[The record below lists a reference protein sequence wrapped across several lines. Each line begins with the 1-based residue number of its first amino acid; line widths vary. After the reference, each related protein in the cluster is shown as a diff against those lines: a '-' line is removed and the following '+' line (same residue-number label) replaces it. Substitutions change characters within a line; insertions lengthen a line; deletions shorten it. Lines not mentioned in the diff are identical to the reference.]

1 MDGLTE
7 EQKKAL
13 EQAFGGSSI
22 SPNLERS
29 LIELSELLKQPEP
42 DTQRIR
48 SIAQG
53 LTFNTADEA
62 EAAIMSAFTGRP
74 YSESV
79 KEVRT
84 KLQQYKEARPG
95 EALLYEMGGAALPVI
110 ASTVM
115 SGGAGTVATT
125 PYLARFGKLL
135 FSGPGRQGTIKA
147 NIGAQAMYGGA
158 QGALSGFGA
167 AEGSPLERINPAL
180 MSGLTG
186 FGTGGILSAGGTALQ
201 KPAGRFSEFVR
212 NRLAGRGDTAAVN
225 EFRRLVA
232 QTFPGQ
238 TVDNLSPEQIDQF
251 VADIASGLIAAENK
265 DIVNAAR
272 AYNVGPAGTVMRE
285 GLEARPEAKRTQ
297 AYDFMV
303 ENLAPNLKGTNI
315 PRYFNNTKDEI
326 EKLASEEYSEIY
338 RGYGE
343 IGPFFLNDI
352 QEIVESMPSVRRVL
366 TEIYEAGRGK
376 DPFFTFENGA
386 VKLKRMPTLED
397 AEYTRRALD
406 EVTTYAFERGAS
418 TAGTRFDAAA
428 TAFRNVLDNNF
439 PDLAQVRAKWS
450 NIQSSAEAF
459 KKGVESLG
467 KPSDLVDSQFTAYR
481 NATPEQLDAY
491 RMGVLSGIKNRMETG
506 SRKSV
511 MADITDPTSRLGR
524 NIRLV
529 YPEDSLEE
537 LLQKADIA
545 ASSQSAAN
553 TILGGSQTQITQAE
567 ASRQGS
573 AGVGAATVI
582 DAITGNPGAIIS
594 AATQIASRALKPRGL
609 SDAQA
614 TQVARYLVET
624 NPDIVKRALVDETAA
639 DTLIK
644 LLQRIGD
651 TMMTAATTA
660 TVKQAPA
667 MNEQVIPGLL
677 TGGNQ

>member
-7 EQKKAL
+7 AQKKAL
-13 EQAFGGSSI
+13 EQAFGGGSI
-22 SPNLERS
+22 SPDLERN
-29 LIELSELLKQPEP
+29 LLELADLLKQPEP

-48 SIAQG
+48 SVAQG

-62 EAAIMSAFTGRP
+62 EAALMSAFTGRP
-74 YSESV
+74 YSETV
-79 KEVRT
+79 NEVRT
-84 KLQQYKEARPG
+84 KLKQYKEARPG
-95 EALLYEMGGAALPVI
+95 EALAFELGGAALPVI
-110 ASTVM
+110 ASTMM
-115 SGGAGTVATT
+115 SGGAGTVAAT

-135 FSGPGRQGTIKA
+135 FSGPGRQGTIKG
-147 NIGAQAMYGGA
+147 NIGAQAMYGGF

-186 FGTGGILSAGGTALQ
+186 FGTGGALSAGGTAIQ

-251 VADIASGLIAAENK
+251 VGDIASGRIAAENK

-285 GLEARPEAKRTQ
+285 GLQARPEATRTQ

-315 PRYFNNTKDEI
+315 PQYFNNTKDEI
-326 EKLASEEYSEIY
+326 EKLASEEYSSVY
-338 RGYGE
+338 KDYGD
-343 IGPFFLNDI
+343 IGPYFLNDI
-352 QEIVESMPSVRRVL
+352 QDIVESMPSVRRAL
-366 TEIYEAGRGK
+366 IEIYQAGRGK

-406 EVTTYAFERGAS
+406 EVTNYAFERGAS

-428 TAFRNVLDNNF
+428 TSFRNVLDNNF

-467 KPSDLVDSQFTAYR
+467 KASDLVDSQFTAYR

-529 YPEDSLEE
+529 YPEDSLDE
-537 LLQKADIA
+537 LLRKADIA
-545 ASSQSAAN
+545 ASSQQASS

-573 AGVGAATVI
+573 GGVGAATVI
-582 DAITGNPGAIIS
+582 DAITGSPGAIIS
-594 AATQIASRALKPRGL
+594 AATQLASRALKPRGL
-609 SDAQA
+609 SDAQS

-624 NPDIVKRALVDETAA
+624 NPDLVRRALVDETAA
-639 DTLIK
+639 DSLVK

-667 MNEQVIPGLL
+667 INEQVIPGLL

>member
-7 EQKKAL
+7 AQKKAL
-13 EQAFGGSSI
+13 EQALGGGSI
-22 SPNLERS
+22 SPDLERN
-29 LIELSELLKQPEP
+29 LLELADLLKQPEP

-48 SIAQG
+48 SMAQG

-62 EAAIMSAFTGRP
+62 EAALMSAFTGRP
-74 YSESV
+74 YSETV

-95 EALLYEMGGAALPVI
+95 EALAFELGGAALPVI
-110 ASTVM
+110 ASTVLG
-115 SGGAGTVATT
+115 GGAGTVAAT

-135 FSGPGRQGTIKA
+135 FSGPGRQGTFRG
-147 NIGAQAMYGGA
+147 NIGAQALYGGV
-158 QGALSGFGA
+158 QGTLSGFGA

-186 FGTGGILSAGGTALQ
+186 FGTGGALSAGGTALQ

-238 TVDNLSPEQIDQF
+238 TVENLSPEQIDQF
-251 VADIASGLIAAENK
+251 VGDIASGRIAAENK

-285 GLEARPEAKRTQ
+285 GLQARPEAKRTQ

-326 EKLASEEYSEIY
+326 EKLASEDYFKVY
-338 RGYGE
+338 KDYGE

-352 QEIVESMPSVRRVL
+352 QEIVESMPSVRRAL
-366 TEIYEAGRGK
+366 TEIYQAGRNK

-467 KPSDLVDSQFTAYR
+467 KASDLVDSQFTAYR

-537 LLQKADIA
+537 LLKKADIA

-553 TILGGSQTQITQAE
+553 TILGGSPTQITQAE

-573 AGVGAATVI
+573 GGVGAATVI

-609 SDAQA
+609 SDAQSA
-614 TQVARYLVET
+614 QVARYLVET

-639 DTLIK
+639 DTLVK

-651 TMMTAATTA
+651 TMLTAATTA

-667 MNEQVIPGLL
+667 MNEQVLPGLL

>member
-1 MDGLTE
+1 MAELTE
-7 EQKKAL
+7 AQKRAL
-13 EQAFGGSSI
+13 QSAFGSGAI
-22 SPNLERS
+22 DPNLQS
-29 LIELSELLKQPEP
+29 ALIELGNAFKQPEP

-62 EAAIMSAFTGRP
+62 EAALMSAFTGKP

-79 KEVRT
+79 QEVRT
-84 KLQQYKEARPG
+84 KLKDYSESRPG
-95 EALLYEMGGAALPVI
+95 EALAFEMGGAALPVI
-110 ASTVM
+110 ASAIV
-115 SGGAGTVATT
+115 GGPPGAAASM
-125 PYLARFGKLL
+125 PYLSRFGKVM
-135 FSGPGRQGTIKA
+135 FTGPGRQSTIGR
-147 NIGAQAMYGGA
+147 NIAAQSGYGAAQAA
-158 QGALSGFGA
+158 ASGYGA

-180 MSGLTG
+180 LSGLTG
-186 FGTGGILSAGGTALQ
+186 FGTGGFLSAAGTALQ
-201 KPAGRFSEFVR
+201 KPAGRFSEFVK

-238 TVDNLSPEQIDQF
+238 TVDNLNPEQIDQF
-251 VADIASGLIAAENK
+251 VADIASGRIAAENK

-272 AYNVGPAGTVMRE
+272 AYNVGPAGAVMRE
-285 GLEARPEAKRTQ
+285 GLESRPEATRTQ

-315 PRYFNNTKDEI
+315 PQYFNNTKDEI
-326 EKLASEEYSEIY
+326 EKLASKEYSEIY
-338 RGYGE
+338 TGYGE

-352 QEIVESMPSVRRVL
+352 QEIVESMPSVRKVL
-366 TEIYEAGRGK
+366 VEIYEAGRGK

-386 VKLKRMPTLED
+386 VKLQRMPTLED

-406 EVTTYAFERGAS
+406 EVTNYAFERGAS
-418 TAGTRFDAAA
+418 TAGTRFDAVA
-428 TAFRNVLDNNF
+428 TSFRNVLDNNF
-439 PDLAQVRAKWS
+439 PDLAQVRSKWS
-450 NIQSSAEAF
+450 NIQSSSEAF

-467 KPSDLVDSQFTAYR
+467 KASDLVDSQFTVYR

-511 MADITDPTSRLGR
+511 MADISDPTSRLGR
-524 NIRLV
+524 NIRLI
-529 YPEDSLEE
+529 YPEDSLDE

-545 ASSQSAAN
+545 ASSQRAAN

-573 AGVGAATVI
+573 SGVGAATVV
-582 DAITGNPGAIIS
+582 DAITGNVGAIFS
-594 AATQIASRALKPRGL
+594 AASQIASRALKSRGL
-609 SDAQA
+609 SDAQTA
-614 TQVARYLVET
+614 QVAKYLVET

-639 DTLIK
+639 DTLVK

-667 MNEQVIPGLL
+667 MNDQVLPGLL
-677 TGGNQ
+677 TGGN

>member
-1 MDGLTE
+1 M
-7 EQKKAL
+7 
-13 EQAFGGSSI
+13 
-22 SPNLERS
+22 
-29 LIELSELLKQPEP
+29 
-42 DTQRIR
+42 
-48 SIAQG
+48 
-53 LTFNTADEA
+53 
-62 EAAIMSAFTGRP
+62 
-74 YSESV
+74 
-79 KEVRT
+79 
-84 KLQQYKEARPG
+84 
-95 EALLYEMGGAALPVI
+95 
-110 ASTVM
+110 
-115 SGGAGTVATT
+115 
-125 PYLARFGKLL
+125 
-135 FSGPGRQGTIKA
+135 
-147 NIGAQAMYGGA
+147 
-158 QGALSGFGA
+158 SGFGS
-167 AEGSPLERINPAL
+167 AEGSPIERINPAL
-180 MSGLTG
+180 TSGVTG
-186 FGTGGILSAGGTALQ
+186 FGLGGALSAGGTAIQ

-212 NRLAGRGDTAAVN
+212 NRLAGRGDTASVN

-251 VADIASGLIAAENK
+251 VADIASGRIAAENK

-285 GLEARPEAKRTQ
+285 GLEARPEATRAQ

-315 PRYFNNTKDEI
+315 PQYFNNTKDEI
-326 EKLASEEYSEIY
+326 EKLASEEYSKVW
-338 RGYGE
+338 GNYGD

-352 QEIVESMPSVRRVL
+352 QDIVESMPSVRKAL
-366 TEIYEAGRGK
+366 TEIYEAGRGL

-439 PDLAQVRAKWS
+439 PDLAQVRAEWS

-467 KPSDLVDSQFTAYR
+467 KASDLVDSQFTAYR

-511 MADITDPTSRLGR
+511 MADITDPTSRLGK

-529 YPEDSLEE
+529 YPEDSLDE
-537 LLQKADIA
+537 LLRKADIA
-545 ASSQSAAN
+545 ASSQQASN

-573 AGVGAATVI
+573 GGVGAATVI

-594 AATQIASRALKPRGL
+594 AATQLASRALKPRGL
-609 SDAQA
+609 SDAQS

-624 NPDIVKRALVDETAA
+624 NPDLVRRALVDETAA
-639 DTLIK
+639 DSLVK

-667 MNEQVIPGLL
+667 INEQVIPGLL

>member
-1 MDGLTE
+1 MAELTE
-7 EQKKAL
+7 AQKKAL
-13 EQAFGGSSI
+13 EQAFGGGSI
-22 SPNLERS
+22 SPDLES
-29 LIELSELLKQPEP
+29 ALLELGNALKQPEP

-62 EAAIMSAFTGRP
+62 EAALMTAFTGKP

-79 KEVRT
+79 NEVRT
-84 KLQQYKEARPG
+84 KLQQYQEARPG
-95 EALLYEMGGAALPVI
+95 EALLYEMGGGALPVI

-115 SGGAGTVATT
+115 SGGSAAPANA

-135 FSGPGRQGTIKA
+135 FTGPGRQGTVRGNA
-147 NIGAQAMYGGA
+147 LAQGGYGGF
-158 QGALSGFGA
+158 QGALSGFGS
-167 AEGSPLERINPAL
+167 AEGSPIERINPAL
-180 MSGLTG
+180 MSGVTG
-186 FGTGGILSAGGTALQ
+186 FGLGGAISAGGTAIQ

-232 QTFPGQ
+232 QAFPGQ
-238 TVDNLSPEQIDQF
+238 TVDNLSPEQIDEF
-251 VADIASGLIAAENK
+251 VADIASGRVAAENIN
-265 DIVNAAR
+265 IVNAAR
-272 AYNVGPAGTVMRE
+272 AYNVGPSGTVMRE
-285 GLEARPEAKRTQ
+285 GLQARPEATRTQ

-315 PRYFNNTKDEI
+315 PQYFNKSKDEI
-326 EKLASEEYSEIY
+326 EKLASEQYSSVY
-338 RGYGE
+338 SNYGD

-352 QEIVESMPSVRRVL
+352 QDIVESMPSVRRAL
-366 TEIYEAGRGK
+366 IEIYEAGRGR

-406 EVTTYAFERGAS
+406 EVTNYAFERGAS

-428 TAFRNVLDNNF
+428 TSFRNVLDNNF
-439 PDLAQVRAKWS
+439 PDLAQVRAEWS

-467 KPSDLVDSQFTAYR
+467 KASDLVDSQFTAYR

-511 MADITDPTSRLGR
+511 MADITDPTSRLGK

-529 YPEDSLEE
+529 YPEDSLDE
-537 LLQKADIA
+537 LLRKADIA
-545 ASSQSAAN
+545 ASSQQASN

-573 AGVGAATVI
+573 GGVGASTVI
-582 DAITGNPGAIIS
+582 DAITGSPGAIIS
-594 AATQIASRALKPRGL
+594 AATQLASRALKPRGL
-609 SDAQA
+609 SDAQSA
-614 TQVARYLVET
+614 QVARYLVET
-624 NPDIVKRALVDETAA
+624 NPDLVKRALVDETAA

>member
-7 EQKKAL
+7 AQKKAL
-13 EQAFGGSSI
+13 EQAFGGGSI
-22 SPNLERS
+22 SPDLES
-29 LIELSELLKQPEP
+29 ALVELGNALKQPEP

-62 EAAIMSAFTGRP
+62 EAALMTAFTGKP

-79 KEVRT
+79 NEVRT
-84 KLQQYKEARPG
+84 KLQQYQEARPG
-95 EALLYEMGGAALPVI
+95 EALLYEMGGGALPVI
-110 ASTVM
+110 ASTIM
-115 SGGAGTVATT
+115 SGGSAAPVNA

-135 FSGPGRQGTIKA
+135 FTGPGRQGTVKG
-147 NIGAQAMYGGA
+147 NVGAQAMYGGF

-186 FGTGGILSAGGTALQ
+186 FGTGGALSAGGTALQ

-232 QTFPGQ
+232 ETFPGQ

-251 VADIASGLIAAENK
+251 VADIASGRIAAENK

-285 GLEARPEAKRTQ
+285 GLEARPEATRTE

-315 PRYFNNTKDEI
+315 PQYFGRSTDEI
-326 EKLASEEYSEIY
+326 KELASKEYSTVWDN
-338 RGYGE
+338 YGDV
-343 IGPFFLNDI
+343 GPFFLNDI
-352 QEIVESMPSVRRVL
+352 QDIVESMPSVRRALV
-366 TEIYEAGRGK
+366 EIYEAGRGK

-406 EVTTYAFERGAS
+406 EVTDYAFNKGAS
-418 TAGTRFDAAA
+418 TAGTRFQAQA

-439 PDLAQVRAKWS
+439 PDLADVRAKWS
-450 NIQSSAEAF
+450 NIEQSAKAF
-459 KKGVESLG
+459 DKGVKSLG
-467 KPSDLVDSQFTAYR
+467 KASDLVDSEFTQFR

-491 RMGVLSGIKNRMETG
+491 RMGVMSGVKNRMETG

-511 MADITDPTSRLGR
+511 MADITDPTSRLGK

-529 YPEDSLEE
+529 YPEDSLDE
-537 LLQKADIA
+537 LLRKADIA
-545 ASSQSAAN
+545 ASSQQASS

-573 AGVGAATVI
+573 GGVGAATVI

-594 AATQIASRALKPRGL
+594 AASQIASRALKPRGL

>member
-7 EQKKAL
+7 AQKKAL
-13 EQAFGGSSI
+13 EQAFGGGSI
-22 SPNLERS
+22 SPDLERN
-29 LIELSELLKQPEP
+29 LLELADLLKQPEP

-62 EAAIMSAFTGRP
+62 EAALMSAFTGRP
-74 YSESV
+74 YSEAV
-79 KEVRT
+79 NEVRT
-84 KLQQYKEARPG
+84 KLKQYKEARPG
-95 EALLYEMGGAALPVI
+95 EALAFELGGAALPVI
-110 ASTVM
+110 ASTMM
-115 SGGAGTVATT
+115 SGGAGTVAAT

-135 FSGPGRQGTIKA
+135 FSGPGRQGTIRG
-147 NIGAQAMYGGA
+147 NIGAQAMYGGV

-186 FGTGGILSAGGTALQ
+186 FGTGGALSAGGTALQ

-232 QTFPGQ
+232 ETFPGQ
-238 TVDNLSPEQIDQF
+238 TIDNLSPEEIDQF
-251 VADIASGLIAAENK
+251 VGDIASGRIAAENK

-285 GLEARPEAKRTQ
+285 GLQARPEATRTQ

-315 PRYFNNTKDEI
+315 PQYFNNTKDEI
-326 EKLASEEYSEIY
+326 EKLASEEYSEVW
-338 RGYGE
+338 GNYGD

-352 QEIVESMPSVRRVL
+352 QEIVESMPSVRRAL
-366 TEIYEAGRGK
+366 TEIYEAGRGL

-467 KPSDLVDSQFTAYR
+467 KASDLVDSQFTAYR

-511 MADITDPTSRLGR
+511 MTDITDPTSRLGR

-529 YPEDSLEE
+529 YPEDSLDE

-545 ASSQSAAN
+545 ASSQSAAS

-573 AGVGAATVI
+573 GGVGAATVI

-594 AATQIASRALKPRGL
+594 AASQIASRALKPRGL
-609 SDAQA
+609 SDAQSV
-614 TQVARYLVET
+614 QVARYLVET